1 MFDIGIGEVFV
12 LLVVALLV
20 FGPDRLPEMA
30 KQTAGFVRDL
40 RTMVAN
46 ARKDLSGSVGDLG
59 IDKEDLKTLSDLRNP
74 KSFVRSKVLDGID
87 LGLDDDGASS
97 NGVNGANGTRPS
109 TATTGTEHVGEVV
122 DVPPPSADVPPPPDD
137 EPDADFPPPPMEETP
152 EGPPPAAE
160 EPVAE
165 PVSEPVAAESSSDE
179 EQVPVNAEASR
190 SPRFDPD
197 AT

>member
-30 KQTAGFVRDL
+30 RQGAGFVRDL

-46 ARKDLSGSVGDLG
+46 ARKDLSSSVGDLG
-59 IDKEDLKTLSDLRNP
+59 IDQDDLKTLGDLRNP
-74 KSFVRSKVLDGID
+74 RSFVRQKVLDGID
-87 LGLDDDGASS
+87 LGFDDDGSS
-97 NGVNGANGTRPS
+97 HVNGTNGANGSRRS
-109 TATTGTEHVGEVV
+109 SAAAAAADHVGETV
-122 DVPPPSADVPPPPDD
+122 DNPPPSADLPPLPEDDVPFFN
-137 EPDADFPPPPMEETP
+137 EPPPMEDTP
-152 EGPPPAAE
+152 EGPPPAD
-160 EPVAE
+160 AE
-165 PVSEPVAAESSSDE
+165 PAAPSADDD
-179 EQVPVNAEASR
+179 QVPVNAEASR

>member
-20 FGPDRLPEMA
+20 FGPDRLPDMA
-30 KQTAGFVRDL
+30 RQAASFVRDL

-46 ARKDLSGSVGDLG
+46 ARKDLSGTVGDLG

-74 KSFVRSKVLDGID
+74 KSFVRQKVLDGMD
-87 LGLDDDGASS
+87 LGLDDDDDSPS
-97 NGVNGANGTRPS
+97 RHTNGNGNGARPS
-109 TATTGTEHVGEVV
+109 ARSAATGGDRTGETV
-122 DVPPPSADVPPPPDD
+122 DVPPAAADVPPAP
-137 EPDADFPPPPMEETP
+137 EEETPPPPMEDTP
-152 EGPPPAAE
+152 AAPVADAAPADAEPAPAAE
-160 EPVAE
+160 TEPVTAD
-165 PVSEPVAAESSSDE
+165 AA
-179 EQVPVNAEASR
+179 R

>member
-1 MFDIGIGEVFV
+1 VFDIGIGEVFV

-30 KQTAGFVRDL
+30 RQTAGFVRDL

-74 KSFVRSKVLDGID
+74 KSFVRSKVLDGLD
-87 LGLDDDGASS
+87 LGLDDDGAGSGRT
-97 NGVNGANGTRPS
+97 NGTNGAKGTRPS
-109 TATTGTEHVGEVV
+109 TAPATGTEHVGEVV
-122 DVPPPSADVPPPPDD
+122 DVPPPSADVPPAPDD
-137 EPDADFPPPPMEETP
+137 VPDFDQPPPPMEETP
-152 EGPPPAAE
+152 EGPPPAA
-160 EPVAE
+160 A
-165 PVSEPVAAESSSDE
+165 DE
-179 EQVPVNAEASR
+179 RAPAPDDGDQVPVNAEASR

>member
-30 KQTAGFVRDL
+30 KQAAGFVRDL

-87 LGLDDDGASS
+87 LGLDDDDAGSS
-97 NGVNGANGTRPS
+97 RTNGTNGVNGTRPS
-109 TATTGTEHVGEVV
+109 TAASTGTEHVGEVV
-122 DVPPPSADVPPPPDD
+122 DVPPPSADVPPPPEDD
-137 EPDADFPPPPMEETP
+137 VPDFDNPPPPMEDTP
-152 EGPPPAAE
+152 EGPP
-160 EPVAE
+160 AE
-165 PVSEPVAAESSSDE
+165 PVVASADDE
-179 EQVPVNAEASR
+179 QEQVPVNAEASR

>member
-30 KQTAGFVRDL
+30 RQAAGFVRDL
-40 RTMVAN
+40 RAMVAN

-74 KSFVRSKVLDGID
+74 KSFVRQKVLDGVD
-87 LGLDDDGASS
+87 LGLDDDDDA
-97 NGVNGANGTRPS
+97 APTRRTNGTRPADRPS
-109 TATTGTEHVGEVV
+109 ARSAATSGERVGETV
-122 DVPPPSADVPPPPDD
+122 DVPPPSAEVPPAP
-137 EPDADFPPPPMEETP
+137 EENVPPPPMEETP
-152 EGPPPAAE
+152 AA
-160 EPVAE
+160 P
-165 PVSEPVAAESSSDE
+165 AAESSPASADE
-179 EQVPVNAEASR
+179 SPADEPEPVAVEAR